1 MADVEL
7 LGAGEYFAGRVGP
20 EENFA
25 GGVGPADENLA
36 VDVDPE
42 ENLADGGVGPAENLA
57 DGGVGPAECLAAGRG
72 ERATEPMLLLTG
84 FLIGT
89 EGEVNP
95 RAHAHTWAI
104 IITIVITVIRLMTP
118 GTRKPGDIYDNS

>member
-1 MADVEL
+1 MADAEL

-20 EENFA
+20 EENLA
-25 GGVGPADENLA
+25 GGVGPAADENLA
-36 VDVDPE
+36 EGVEPA

-57 DGGVGPAECLAAGRG
+57 VGRG
-72 ERATEPMLLLTG
+72 ERAAELLLLLLG
-84 FLIGT
+84 FLIRM

-104 IITIVITVIRLMTP
+104 IVTIVITVIRLMTP
-118 GTRKPGDIYDNS
+118 WHSETRRYM